1 MSYWEEKQIIILENL
16 EQYSLYIMFWFNIQF
31 DIRLKTYLL
40 KLVYQA
46 VSLHV
51 LNSKVHAWKVRKI
64 TKYLPHQYSA
74 QVVTASTYIV
84 IQFSRPV
91 FKR

>member
-51 LNSKVHAWKVRKI
+51 LNSKVHA
-64 TKYLPHQYSA
+64 S
-74 QVVTASTYIV
+74 
-84 IQFSRPV
+84 
-91 FKR
+91 